1 MKLKSFF
8 LILLIPS
15 LLFAQEINLGEIT
28 TYIDKPLVEQRQIYT
43 REQINQLN
51 VADLPSLMVAAGV
64 QILSYGPYGLEQKP
78 SIRGFTDETV
88 RVVIDGV
95 CVNNAQYGTFDFS
108 SINIDDIETLEIVRG
123 GFTEGVSDEGAVG
136 GAIYI
141 TTKAQT
147 LGHHFFSDTSIR
159 SYFNYFYPVDSV
171 SQSIGYNGQIGE
183 SSFLSANG
191 KATFAN
197 NKYFYKNYKNEI
209 KQRENADVIDGNGL
223 VNFAHYYG
231 NGNSISINETFY
243 GGNKNTPG
251 SASARNFGNQKD
263 YDNNLTI
270 QHSIPMV
277 GGEPVK
283 LKNSLS
289 WLSNTRF
296 YTDSSSDSK
305 HYVNTVK
312 YSGIAD
318 FYGLSKLKQSVG
330 LTFDYTYLDS
340 TDDGIHSQFSGT
352 LKSTTKYTAGI
363 FSVSVPLA
371 VKFCNENIAFTPKIG
386 LGIKTEYIDLFLD
399 GYRMTQFPNMDDLYW
414 NGAGFHGNPD
424 LKPESGWGGDFTVNV
439 HNIFLPF
446 SVCVFSNFYENKI
459 QWAGNTPQ
467 NIASAFYFGID
478 LSVEQSFFN
487 NRFFIKGNGEYL
499 YTKLLDESKNTYG
512 KQIMWTP
519 DFVASIS
526 SGVNLPLK
534 NKPVVISF
542 MADGNYVGKRYKS
555 NLNITYLEPYFL
567 LNLSGQVKIS
577 SGKWDIIPY
586 VRVDNV
592 LNTLYE
598 SVTDYPMPGISGTT
612 GVKIKI

>member
-1 MKLKSFF
+1 MKHKSFF
-8 LILLIPS
+8 LIFLLPS

-141 TTKAQT
+141 TTKAQN
-147 LGHHFFSDTSIR
+147 LGHHFSSDTSIK
-159 SYFNYFYPVDSV
+159 SFFNYYYPVDSV
-171 SQSIGYNGQIGE
+171 SQRIGYNGQIGE
-183 SSFLSANG
+183 STFLSANG

-223 VNFAHYYG
+223 VNFLHYYG
-231 NGNSISINETFY
+231 NGNSIAINEMFY

-251 SASARNFGNQKD
+251 PATGKNYGNQKD
-263 YDNNLTI
+263 YDNNFTV

-277 GGEPVK
+277 GGKSVK
-283 LKNSLS
+283 LKNTLS

-296 YTDSSSDSK
+296 YTDAGSDSE
-305 HYVNTVK
+305 HYVNTLK

-318 FYGLSKLKQSVG
+318 FYGFPKLKQSLG

-386 LGIKTEYIDLFLD
+386 FGIKTDYMDLFLD

-424 LKPESGWGGDFTVNV
+424 LKPESGWGGDFTINV

-467 NIASAFYFGID
+467 NIASAFYLGVDVSF
-478 LSVEQSFFN
+478 EQSFFN

-499 YTKLLDESKNTYG
+499 YTKLLDKSKNTYG

-519 DFVASIS
+519 DFVGSLSA
-526 SGVNLPLK
+526 GCNLPLGNSGK
-534 NKPVVISF
+534 IWNFLI
-542 MADGNYVGKRYKS
+542 DGNYVGKRYKS
-555 NLNITYLEPYFL
+555 NLNISFLEPYFL
-567 LNLSGQVKIS
+567 LNLSSEVLIPA
-577 SGKWDIIPY
+577 GKWTFTPY